1 MRSIHGDPAR
11 EIKGQRRVALAGTNY
26 DWNR

>member
-1 MRSIHGDPAR
+1 MRSIHGDRAS